1 MVIPQY
7 KSFHTNFE
15 KMFQEIKEDKNNE
28 YSWGEVADYIPSLG
42 KADPKWFASSF
53 CSADGQF
60 SQLGD
65 HSGKFSMQSVS
76 KVVAYAY
83 IYNLYVQKGKG
94 EEVHKWVGEE
104 PSGVVFNAP
113 VFDSKG
119 RPHNPMV
126 NAGAI
131 MVSTLLVNEG
141 KTIEDFQ
148 NFYKRASNSAR
159 ADIDLPLYKEE
170 ALTGCTNHALRS
182 LMLSK
187 GCYP

>member
-1 MVIPQY
+1 
-7 KSFHTNFE
+7 
-15 KMFQEIKEDKNNE
+15 
-28 YSWGEVADYIPSLG
+28 
-42 KADPKWFASSF
+42 
-53 CSADGQF
+53 
-60 SQLGD
+60 
-65 HSGKFSMQSVS
+65 MQSVS

-83 IYNLYVQKGKG
+83 IYNLFVQKGKG

-113 VFDSKG
+113 VFDKLG

-131 MVSTLLVNEG
+131 MISTLLVHEG

-148 NFYKRASNSAR
+148 NFYMRASNAKR

-170 ALTGCTNHALRS
+170 ALTGTTNHALRS

-187 GCYP
+187 GSYP